1 MSSALLDE
9 SCSLN
14 NTVQAFI
21 FFCEN
26 IWTTMYSLIFDTELT
41 LQLLSLTISQIR
53 IPGNIQPFVDW
64 FYPFISLSHLTMDHL
79 IPYEQKLLQFLM
91 TQSHLPIFAFS
102 ISVEPSISTYRVP
115 NHIFLSKIRTCH
127 HLPSQY
133 HFGGSEFPLQS
144 PLAPNNTHHL
154 FT

>member
-1 MSSALLDE
+1 MCSRLLTNCTTAGLQQLKKATKMSSALLDE

-14 NTVQAFI
+14 NIVQAFI
-21 FFCEN
+21 FFFCEN
-26 IWTTMYSLIFDTELT
+26 IWTTMYSLIFDTELS

-64 FYPFISLSHLTMDHL
+64 FYPFISLSHLTVDHL

-115 NHIFLSKIRTCH
+115 F
-127 HLPSQY
+127 
-133 HFGGSEFPLQS
+133 
-144 PLAPNNTHHL
+144 
-154 FT
+154 